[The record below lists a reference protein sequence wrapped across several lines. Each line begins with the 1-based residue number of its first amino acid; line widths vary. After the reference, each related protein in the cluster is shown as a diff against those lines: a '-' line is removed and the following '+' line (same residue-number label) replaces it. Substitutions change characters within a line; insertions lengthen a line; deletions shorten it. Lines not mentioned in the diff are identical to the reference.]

1 MTSPLFS
8 NNSVVRNNVSLFGF
22 EIMNL
27 QNRKNKQSVH
37 GTQVNGPYPN
47 KSHSKHTK
55 NRHNGIPEIQLRTE
69 SNCFRWFGYM
79 THQIYTKKGK
89 MKTE

>member
-1 MTSPLFS
+1 MAYYIQMFLINKAIINLFQFKKYCAIFW
-8 NNSVVRNNVSLFGF
+8 NNSLVRNNVSLFGFVNKKHF

-55 NRHNGIPEIQLRTE
+55 NRHNGIPE
-69 SNCFRWFGYM
+69 
-79 THQIYTKKGK
+79 K
-89 MKTE
+89 

>member
-8 NNSVVRNNVSLFGF
+8 NNGVVRKNVSLFGF
-22 EIMNL
+22 VNKKHFKIMNL

-37 GTQVNGPYPN
+37 GTQVNGPCPN

-55 NRHNGIPEIQLRTE
+55 NRHNGIPE
-69 SNCFRWFGYM
+69 
-79 THQIYTKKGK
+79 K
-89 MKTE
+89 